1 MKGIMKKA
9 APLLLLLGLV
19 TALSNCIMEDRAVE
33 LVLND
38 RTCPEFT
45 TDEDTVS
52 FALPPVEVNYASE
65 LDSILRDNGV
75 EREELVSA
83 NLVSVLYGVTSFD
96 QAHDWTITGAITV
109 ERFDIADGP
118 ATLVDYASY
127 PISSAAVGIETSL
140 GLNSAGVGVMNRA
153 LSAFLADS
161 LPVLIFTVNNSGVS
175 PKPSKTD
182 RIIFDWKACLSM
194 QIVTKADIEV
204 PDPF

>member
-19 TALSNCIMEDRAVE
+19 TALSNCIMEDRVVE

-38 RTCPEFT
+38 KTCPEFT
-45 TDEDTVS
+45 TDQDTVS
-52 FALPPVEVNYASE
+52 FVLPVLVDYASE
-65 LDSILRDNGV
+65 LDSILSDNGV

-83 NLVSVLYGVTSFD
+83 HLVSVLYGVTGFD
-96 QAHDWTITGAITV
+96 QTHDWTITGAITV

-127 PISSAAVGIETSL
+127 PITSAAVGIETSL

-161 LPVLIFTVNNSGVS
+161 LPVLIFKVNNSGVS
-175 PKPSKTD
+175 PRPSRTD
-182 RIIFDWKACLSM
+182 RIKFDWKACVSM

>member
-19 TALSNCIMEDRAVE
+19 TALSNCIMEDRVVE

-38 RTCPEFT
+38 KTCPEFA
-45 TDEDTVS
+45 TDQDTVS
-52 FALPPVEVNYASE
+52 FVLPVMVDYASE

-75 EREELVSA
+75 EREDLVSA
-83 NLVSVLYGVTSFD
+83 HLVNVLYGITSFD
-96 QAHDWTITGAITV
+96 QTHDWTISGEITV

-118 ATLVDYASY
+118 ATLVDYAGYS
-127 PISSAAVGIETSL
+127 ISDTTVGIETSL

-175 PKPSKTD
+175 PTPSKTD
-182 RIIFDWKACLSM
+182 RIIFDWKACVSM